1 MHATKLATLII
12 AILFLSTV
20 TFADVTI
27 RQRVSFSGQGSEQT
41 RMIKGSRERR
51 ETKVT
56 LSGDAGQMA
65 DMMPNIAT
73 ITQCDARRTLQV
85 NDKKKLYTSD
95 PFGDESPAAAATS
108 NRPAPTT
115 TRKGGTV
122 TLTYAVVDTG
132 ERKQM
137 FGMTARHLKV
147 SQSMVS
153 SADSCSGAQTSK
165 MELDGWYADFSADFS
180 CPLDLPDTPPSR
192 PSRPDC
198 RDRIITKRSGTAR
211 LGFLLDGTMKMF
223 DAKGNVASRMRKET
237 LEISRSPLNASLFD
251 VGSDYRLVANSSD
264 LYAMPSMSEMMA
276 MAGAQDKPQR
286 SVPSAA
292 PTGRKQ
298 IGISAISGAGID
310 KVNQNALT
318 QTVANSLNGRGFAA
332 SSASTSDIASGRF
345 DYVIGVEVVSAK
357 QSKAGKIGG
366 LFGKVTGSSDAAKAG
381 DSEVEVVVTA
391 YQKDGRT
398 ILGRQPARQ
407 KMAGTPD
414 DAARAAVES
423 ALNQVV
429 GKLN

>member
-1 MHATKLATLII
+1 MHGSKLAPLII
-12 AILFLSTV
+12 AILFLSTL

-27 RQRVSFSGQGSEQT
+27 RQRVTFSGQGSEQT

-65 DMMPNIAT
+65 DMMPNVAT

-95 PFGDESPAAAATS
+95 PFGDETPAAT
-108 NRPAPTT
+108 PAPRSTPVT

-122 TLTYAVVDTG
+122 TITYAAVDTG

-153 SADSCSGAQTSK
+153 SADSCNGAQTSK

-211 LGFLLDGTMKMF
+211 LGFLLDGTMTMF
-223 DAKGNVASRMRKET
+223 DAKGNVASSMRTET
-237 LEISRSPLNASLFD
+237 LEISRSPLNAGLFD
-251 VGSDYRLVANSSD
+251 VGSDYRLVANSAD

-276 MAGAQDKPQR
+276 MAGQQDQPRR

-292 PTGRKQ
+292 PAGRKQ
-298 IGISAISGAGID
+298 VAINPISGAGLD
-310 KVNQNALT
+310 KINQNALL
-318 QTVANSLNGRGFAA
+318 QTVASAVTSRGFAA
-332 SSASTSDIASGRF
+332 SPASTADIASGRF
-345 DYVIGVEVVSAK
+345 DYVIGVEIVSAK

-366 LFGKVTGSSDAAKAG
+366 LFGKVTGNSDAAKAG

-398 ILGRQPARQ
+398 VLGRQPAKQ
-407 KMAGTPD
+407 KVAGTPD
-414 DAARAAVES
+414 EAARAAVEN
-423 ALNQVV
+423 ALNQII

>member
-1 MHATKLATLII
+1 MHGIKLATLTI
-12 AILFLSTV
+12 AILFLSKL

-27 RQRVSFSGQGSEQT
+27 RQRVTFSGQGSEQT

-56 LSGDAGQMA
+56 LSGDAAQMA
-65 DMMPNIAT
+65 DMMPNVAT

-85 NDKKKLYTSD
+85 NDKRKLYTSD
-95 PFGDESPAAAATS
+95 PFGDETPATTPAARSAS
-108 NRPAPTT
+108 VT

-122 TLTYAVVDTG
+122 TFTYSAVDTG

-180 CPLDLPDTPPSR
+180 CPIDLPDTPPSR

-198 RDRIITKRSGTAR
+198 RDRIVMKRSGTTR

-223 DAKGNVASRMRKET
+223 DEKGNVASSMRTET
-237 LEISRSPLNASLFD
+237 LEISRSPLNGGLFD

-276 MAGAQDKPQR
+276 MAGQQDKPQR
-286 SVPSAA
+286 SVPGAA
-292 PTGRKQ
+292 VPGRKQ
-298 IGISAISGAGID
+298 IGISAISGAGMD
-310 KVNQNALT
+310 KINQNALM
-318 QTVANSLNGRGFAA
+318 QSLASALNGRGFAP
-332 SSASTSDIASGRF
+332 SSASASDIASGRF
-345 DYVIGVEVVSAK
+345 DYVVSVEVVSAK

-366 LFGKVTGSSDAAKAG
+366 LFGKVTGNSDAAKAG

-398 ILGRQPARQ
+398 VLGRQPVKQ
-407 KMAGTPD
+407 KIAGSPD
-414 DAARAAVES
+414 DAARSAVES
-423 ALNQVV
+423 ALNQII